1 MLIAAHTQHN
11 GLAALGSA
19 PAGRDARSLAG
30 ARAAGAAAKPGK
42 CPVKRR
48 CPKLVAMINL
58 EDERLAAVTA
68 DNRFLLADGL
78 GLEGLRL
85 PVHDGALS

>member
-1 MLIAAHTQHN
+1 
-11 GLAALGSA
+11 
-19 PAGRDARSLAG
+19 
-30 ARAAGAAAKPGK
+30 
-42 CPVKRR
+42 
-48 CPKLVAMINL
+48 MINL
-58 EDERLAAVTA
+58 EDERRAAVTA